1 MAETPKKKRTTKK
14 KADVT
19 TSKSEIVTPQ
29 VDEVEEV
36 KVEEKMAP
44 KIVSMPPA
52 KCVWRK
58 SNDTSVRLLNGRKV
72 KPNEVFEAYPEDI
85 PVGFRDMFTLLE
97 GDATIVDRIQ
107 VEPAKFK
114 LGTREDG
121 LFDVVDESGKAINDE
136 PLEEVDAQRLL
147 IALTT

>member
-29 VDEVEEV
+29 VDEVEEKMEP
-36 KVEEKMAP
+36 KV
-44 KIVSMPPA
+44 VVMPPA

-58 SNDTSVRLLNGRKV
+58 SNDTSIRLLNGRKV

-85 PVGFRDMFTLLE
+85 PVAFKDMFTLLE
-97 GDATIVDRIQ
+97 GDATIVERVQ
-107 VEPAKFK
+107 VEPSKFK